1 MAVSSCRSVRSCLG
15 SPERRISQSHSL
27 SQCPVAVASTIH
39 ATTATTTTTTA
50 RTTLTAV
57 PTTTTRCPI
66 PISFSLPSTVSV
78 SVSVSITVPIP
89 LALTLTR
96 LTWGHCGPVVY
107 PSFCVTLPSSAP
119 SSLSLS
125 FAHPLLFLNGD
136 HHFDLSA
143 RCLPDIG

>member
-27 SQCPVAVASTIH
+27 SQCPVAVASTIP

-78 SVSVSITVPIP
+78 SVSITVPIP

-96 LTWGHCGPVVY
+96 LTWGHWGPVVD
-107 PSFCVTLPSSAP
+107 PPFRVTLPFSAP

-125 FAHPLLFLNGD
+125 FAHPLLFINGD

-143 RCLPDIG
+143 RCLPYIG